1 MWKHILLK
9 NLPGT
14 AFRNCHTISETDRGH
29 KFQVFEVLITET
41 LAIIDP
47 ATRWSSVPVA
57 GDSGVDFIGEREEL
71 KTPYLLDR
79 PTEIVLGQI
88 KRRSMGYDK
97 AAFRYDIIRMI
108 EYYNENYAPQKTL
121 FQIIHVLSTDRN
133 TDPKQWLENASYP
146 YVQYHVSPINALD
159 FFRFWRIEQR
169 FFLHLLEGVCSQE
182 EQHVIL
188 DYLNSIDEDW
198 TGLIHVQAHTKP
210 SAYLGEE
217 FTCEVQLECQVDLT
231 LGIYIAWEPAYSEYA
246 SPIVLIFP
254 HNMLRGDNPGIYVP
268 IYQKTRLLL
277 KMKAMM
283 AGEFDLGILHFYSKS
298 GEKITDLPLGYISI
312 YPGIVSSFYEA
323 PFAQLLTKLRSEI
336 LTQEP
341 TPKLWTVTG
350 QGGIGKSTLAKEL
363 RITAMNQGYYTV
375 SVPCGNDII
384 NTRQPVLDVI
394 LQLIPRAQ
402 DKLYVYEELFELVR
416 GYMGINFDAKWAEP
430 LMRYI
435 LGEKETPQTPIIECF
450 ITLLLLA
457 CAKTPVFIWISD
469 MHWASK
475 ESISFFQALTAA
487 IKRDEPYFVHSLII
501 IFEGRDSETLL
512 AEHKAIYP
520 YEWMQFIQQRDLR
533 HLSLHAWLP
542 EHSKEFISMMINPH
556 NRHDATNGR
565 LTQLEDLAFRYAGGN
580 PLHIKEY
587 LRYLI
592 DQQAIHIHADGTL
605 ELINYQA
612 AIMTGNQS
620 IRDIILARILFF
632 KKKYSDIIDCY
643 IVLSHIVTNRPV
655 LYRFMKTHVFIRYA
669 DYEVMEGEL
678 SIVSCEDREV
688 VFLHE
693 HYEELLKRQKITN
706 PDLLKKLCRFF
717 DEDILDCEDELECLD
732 AITIHTL
739 APMPDNGLL
748 AARVLSLLGRPASD
762 TVAFRCYEILLNL
775 PKKFWQKQIS
785 LSEIYF
791 NLSEIAIRIS
801 SWKNARQYLER
812 ILCLTPR
819 TEQDWLYRILSCKSL
834 ANICGVSLELERSI
848 SLCEQGLE
856 TVKQICRREFE
867 NPRLQDEFLRQHE
880 MLLNRIAVTYWFA
893 GLCTRS
899 APYQSEALSSARAR
913 SDIYS
918 IAHTLY
924 ETGVRKLHTD
934 IPGGIKDIQE
944 ALNLLPPRSKY
955 TEPQE
960 RALVEVE
967 LLIARLMSYSEA
979 RDKNELKDILAES
992 EALCQMLAV
1001 ETANYEYVLCQL
1013 VQGICHVESEDLEAA
1028 LRCFYTSAD
1037 LAQIGALSTVL
1048 WKSYLNLAQTYACL
1062 AEGSDSYREQVIR
1075 YAKLSKRLLLDGIER
1090 NISLSSY
1097 RALMHLPLQQI
1108 GHLLNES
1115 VCFAQE
1121 PGAQEPLSVVSK
1133 GYRFFIMD

>member
-14 AFRNCHTISETDRGH
+14 AFRNCHTINEADRDH

-41 LAIIDP
+41 LAVIDP
-47 ATRWSSVPVA
+47 TTQWTSIPVT
-57 GDSGVDFIGEREEL
+57 GDSGVDFIGERKEL
-71 KTPYLLDR
+71 KTPYLLNR
-79 PTEIVLGQI
+79 PAEIVLGQI

-121 FQIIHVLSTDRN
+121 FQIVHVLSTDRN
-133 TDPKQWLENASYP
+133 TNPKQWLENASYP

-159 FFRFWRIEQR
+159 FFRFWRIERR
-169 FFLHLLEGVCSQE
+169 FFLYLLEGVCSQE
-182 EQHVIL
+182 EQQIVL
-188 DYLNSIDEDW
+188 DYLDSIDEDW

-217 FTCEVQLECQVDLT
+217 FTCEIQIECQVDLT
-231 LGIYIAWEPAYSEYA
+231 LGIYAAWEPAYLKYT

-254 HNMLRGDNPGIYVP
+254 HNMLQSDNPGIYVP
-268 IYQKTRLLL
+268 VYQKTRLLI
-277 KMKAMM
+277 KMKALM
-283 AGEFDLGILHFYSKS
+283 AGELNLGTLHLYSKS
-298 GEKITDLPLGYISI
+298 GEKITDLPLGDISI
-312 YPGIVSSFYEA
+312 YPGIVSSFYDA
-323 PFAQLLTKLRSEI
+323 PFTQLLTKLRSEI
-336 LTQEP
+336 LAQEP
-341 TPKLWTVTG
+341 TLKLWTVIG

-384 NTRQPVLDVI
+384 NTRQPVLDLI
-394 LQLIPRAQ
+394 LQLIPQAQ

-416 GYMGINFDAKWAEP
+416 NYMGINFDAKWAEP
-430 LMRYI
+430 LMKYI

-457 CAKTPVFIWISD
+457 CTKTPVFIWVSD

-475 ESISFFQALTAA
+475 ESISFFQALTIA
-487 IKRDEPYFVHSLII
+487 IKRDEPYFAHSLIL

-520 YEWMQFIQQRDLR
+520 YEWMQFIQQRELR
-533 HLSLHAWLP
+533 QLTLHTWRS

-565 LTQLEDLAFRYAGGN
+565 LTQLEELAFRYAGGN

-592 DQQAIHIHADGTL
+592 DQRAIHIHADGTL
-605 ELINYQA
+605 ELVNYQVA
-612 AIMTGNQS
+612 TMTGNQS
-620 IRDIILARILFF
+620 IRGIILARILFF
-632 KKKYSDIIDCY
+632 KEKYPDIIDCY
-643 IVLSHIVTNRPV
+643 IVLAHIVTNRSA
-655 LYRFMKTHVFIRYA
+655 LYRFMKAQIFTSYA
-669 DYEVMEGEL
+669 DYEILEGEI
-678 SIVSCEDREV
+678 SILNCEDKEV
-688 VFLHE
+688 IFLHE
-693 HYEELLKRQKITN
+693 HYEELLKQQKITN
-706 PDLLKKLCRFF
+706 QNLLERLYRFF
-717 DEDILDCEDELECLD
+717 EENILDCEDELECLD
-732 AITIHTL
+732 VIVMYTL
-739 APMPDNGLL
+739 SPLPDNKLL
-748 AARVLSLLGRPASD
+748 ASGVLSLLDRPASD
-762 TVAFRCYEILLNL
+762 PVAFRCYEILLNL
-775 PKKFWQKQIS
+775 PKKFWRNQIS

-801 SWKNARQYLER
+801 SWKNARQYLEQ
-812 ILCLTPR
+812 ILSLTPQ
-819 TEQDWLYRILSCKSL
+819 TELDWLYRILAYKSL

-856 TVKQICRREFE
+856 TVKQIRRREFE
-867 NPRLQDEFLRQHE
+867 NSRLRDEFLRQHE

-893 GLCTRS
+893 GLCSRS
-899 APYQSEALSSARAR
+899 APYQAEALLSARTR
-913 SDIYS
+913 SDTYS

-924 ETGVRKLHTD
+924 ETGIRKLHTD
-934 IPGGIKDIQE
+934 ISDGTRDIQE
-944 ALNLLPPRSKY
+944 ALRLLPPHSKY

-967 LLIARLMSYSEA
+967 LLIARLLSYAEV
-979 RDKNELKDILAES
+979 RDRNELNDILTES
-992 EALCQMLAV
+992 TVLCQTLAV

-1013 VQGICHVESEDLEAA
+1013 VQGICHVESGNLQAA
-1028 LRCFYTSAD
+1028 LRSFYSSAD
-1037 LAQIGALSTVL
+1037 LAQIGALSTIL

-1062 AEGSDSYREQVIR
+1062 DEGSGSYQEQVLR
-1075 YAKLSKRLLLDGIER
+1075 YAQLSKQLLLDGIER
-1090 NISLSSY
+1090 NASLSSY
-1097 RALMHLPLQQI
+1097 RALMYLPLQQV
-1108 GHLLNES
+1108 GCLLNES
-1115 VCFAQE
+1115 LCSIQE
-1121 PGAQEPLSVVSK
+1121 PDAQKPLFVVSK
-1133 GYRFFIMD
+1133 GYYFFIMD